1 MRPTGA
7 VPRAAEPAQ
16 QVQPDRGVARAPVE
30 RRCQAVV
37 EELDVVDDG
46 VGVERGR
53 LRLEP
58 IHPERQMRVSD
69 RIELTGDA
77 DSIERVRPQR
87 LQQPVV
93 LLPARSLFRHHEVLV
108 DQPAHHVEHGH
119 GFDVAERRR
128 DSLRSLHRE
137 DPGEDAEAAEHD
149 LLALVQP
156 VVAPFHRRGQRLL
169 AGEDGAGASCEE
181 MEAIVELEGDSLN
194 ADIWRQRAAAS
205 SSASG
210 MPSRRWQI
218 CAIAGAFASSTTNVG
233 RARRGAVDEQP
244 DCLVLRERGH
254 RHDGFGGGS
263 RE

>member
-1 MRPTGA
+1 MRPTGSL
-7 VPRAAEPAQ
+7 PRAAETAQ
-16 QVQPDRGVARAPVE
+16 QVQPDRRVARAPVE
-30 RRCQAVV
+30 RRGQAVV
-37 EELDVVDDG
+37 EQLDVVDDG
-46 VGVERGR
+46 VGVEDRL
-53 LRLEP
+53 LRLQP
-58 IHPERQMRVSD
+58 VDPELHLCVPD
-69 RIELTGDA
+69 RFELIGDA
-77 DSIERVRPQR
+77 DSVERVRPQR

-194 ADIWRQRAAAS
+194 GHLAAT
-205 SSASG
+205 
-210 MPSRRWQI
+210 SRRQLQRERDAVEAMADLRDRRGVRI
-218 CAIAGAFASSTTNVG
+218 VDHERRAGAA
-233 RARRGAVDEQP
+233 GAVDEQP
-244 DCLVLRERGH
+244 DCLVLRER
-254 RHDGFGGGS
+254 RAPP
-263 RE
+263 